1 MENFSL
7 NPLLYSVCDCCL
19 TTSEQFFNTM
29 MRISYIRWDDDD
41 DLFVLDQQV
50 LLDFYC
56 ASSLKQQPADRHVAP
71 LGHIILILKPSTCSY
86 SPMLRTEKQQN

>member
-41 DLFVLDQQV
+41 LFVLDQQV
-50 LLDFYC
+50 LLDFYG